1 MKLSMVLIILL
12 FIVKGKE
19 TKMKYSIDNVKER
32 TILYE
37 IKINE
42 YFELNDEVYI
52 KIQSTEAFNLHTNEI
67 IELSVSSIV
76 SKVYLVKEPVFGYSK
91 PKQ

>member
-12 FIVKGKE
+12 FTVKGKE

-52 KIQSTEAFNLHTNEI
+52 KTGSSEAFNLHTNEI

>member
-32 TILYE
+32 TVLYE

-52 KIQSTEAFNLHTNEI
+52 KLGSTESFNLHTNEI
-67 IELSVSSIV
+67 IKLSVSSIV
-76 SKVYLVKEPVFGYSK
+76 SKVYMVKEPVFGYSK

>member
-1 MKLSMVLIILL
+1 MVLIILL

-52 KIQSTEAFNLHTNEI
+52 KTESTEAFNLHTNEI

>member
-1 MKLSMVLIILL
+1 
-12 FIVKGKE
+12 
-19 TKMKYSIDNVKER
+19 MKYNIDNVKER

-52 KIQSTEAFNLHTNEI
+52 KLGSTESFNLHTNEI

-76 SKVYLVKEPVFGYSK
+76 SKVYMVKEPVFGYSK

>member
-19 TKMKYSIDNVKER
+19 TKMKYSIDNAKER

-52 KIQSTEAFNLHTNEI
+52 KTGSLEVFNLHTNEV

>member
-12 FIVKGKE
+12 SIVKGKE
-19 TKMKYSIDNVKER
+19 TKMKYSIDKGKER

-42 YFELNDEVYI
+42 YFELDDEVYI
-52 KIQSTEAFNLHTNEI
+52 KIQSTEAFNLKTNEI
-67 IELSVSSIV
+67 IELTASTMVN
-76 SKVYLVKEPVFGYSK
+76 KVYMVKEPVFGYSK

>member
-1 MKLSMVLIILL
+1 
-12 FIVKGKE
+12 
-19 TKMKYSIDNVKER
+19 MKYSIDNVKER

-52 KIQSTEAFNLHTNEI
+52 KLGSTESFNLHTNEI

-76 SKVYLVKEPVFGYSK
+76 SKVYMVKEPVFGYSK

>member
-1 MKLSMVLIILL
+1 MVLIILL
-12 FIVKGKE
+12 SIVKGKE
-19 TKMKYSIDNVKER
+19 TKMKYSIDKGKER

-42 YFELNDEVYI
+42 YFELDDEVYI
-52 KIQSTEAFNLHTNEI
+52 KIQSTEAFNLKTNEI
-67 IELSVSSIV
+67 IELTASTMVN
-76 SKVYLVKEPVFGYSK
+76 KVYMVKEPVFGYSK